1 MSDSPILSV
10 RDLSVSFGRVPVVHD
25 LNFDIRPGSTLAVVG
40 ESGSGKSVT
49 SLAIMG
55 LLPDRIGRAEG
66 SIKLEDRELL
76 TLPESE
82 MRHVRGGRVSM
93 IFQEPMTSLNPVQRI
108 GDQLAEVI
116 HIHRGLKGPKLTAA
130 ALDMLKKVRIPDPET
145 RMRQYPHT
153 FSGGMRQRVMIAMA
167 LACDPALII
176 ADEPTTALD
185 VTVQAQTLTLLKDLQ
200 RETGTA
206 VLFITHDMGVVAEV
220 ADHVLVMRDG
230 REIETGTVHELFSNP
245 RDPYTR
251 SLIEAVPSLAG
262 KRADDTVPARPVD
275 GVPVS
280 FAGDKPVLEVS
291 DLSVRFPMRSG
302 FLGRLTGMVHAVDE
316 VSFAIGKGETLGLVG
331 ESGSGKS
338 TIGKAVINLAPV
350 HSGQVTVSERP
361 IDYDDPRSLAQLRRD
376 VQMIFQDPYGSLDS
390 RQTIGSA
397 IIEPMQVH
405 GLAKGREAVEKMEW
419 LMERVGLNPARAS
432 SLPHEFSGGQRQRI
446 CIARA
451 LAMSPKLIIA
461 DEAVSALD
469 VSIKGQIIEL
479 MIDLQKE
486 FDVSYLFISH
496 DMAAVERICDR
507 VAVMYLGQIV
517 EIGHRE
523 DVIGRPGHD
532 YTQRLLSAIPITHP
546 DQRNTR
552 VHPVLDSSAPRSPI
566 KPLGYIH
573 PTPEWNVAGEHHF
586 IRSTAQNPTNKQV
599 SNARN

>member
-1 MSDSPILSV
+1 MATGSLLSI
-10 RDLSVSFGRVPVVHD
+10 RDLNVSFGSTTVVHD
-25 LNFDIRPGSTLAVVG
+25 LNLDIAPGSTLAVVG

-49 SLAIMG
+49 SLAIMA
-55 LLPDRIGRAEG
+55 LLPDRVGRAVG
-66 SIKLEDRELL
+66 SIKLDGRELL

-82 MRHVRGGRVSM
+82 MRQVRGGRISM

-108 GDQLAEVI
+108 GDQLGEVI
-116 HIHRGLKGPKLTAA
+116 QIHRGLKGAELKAA
-130 ALDMLKKVRIPDPET
+130 VLEMLKKVRIPDPET

-185 VTVQAQTLTLLKDLQ
+185 VTVQAQTLALLKDLQ
-200 RETGTA
+200 RETGAA

-220 ADHVLVMRDG
+220 ADHVLVMRHG
-230 REIETGTVHELFSNP
+230 REIESGTVHEVFTNP
-245 RDPYTR
+245 KDPYTK
-251 SLIEAVPSLAG
+251 SLIEAAPSIAG
-262 KRADDTVPARPVD
+262 KRMEETVSARPVD
-275 GVPVS
+275 GVPVT
-280 FAGDKPVLEVS
+280 FAGDEPVLKVS
-291 DLSVRFPMRSG
+291 DLSVRFPMHSG
-302 FLGRLTGMVHAVDE
+302 FLGRVTGIVHAVDE

-338 TIGKAVINLAPV
+338 TIGRAIINLSPV
-350 HSGQVTVSERP
+350 YAGQVSVLGRS
-361 IDYDDPRSLAQLRRD
+361 INYDDPRSLAQLRRD

-397 IIEPMQVH
+397 IIEPMLVH

-419 LMERVGLNPARAS
+419 LMDRVGLDPARAS

-486 FDVSYLFISH
+486 FGVSYLFISH
-496 DMAAVERICDR
+496 DMAAIERICDR
-507 VAVMYLGQIV
+507 VAVMYFGEIV
-517 EIGHRE
+517 EIGNRD

-546 DQRNTR
+546 DQRDTR
-552 VHPVLDSSAPRSPI
+552 ILPTLDSTAPRSPI
-566 KPLGYIH
+566 KPLDYHH
-573 PTPEWNVAGEHHF
+573 PAPEWNVAGENHF
-586 IRSTAQNPTNKQV
+586 IRRTPSDHLT
-599 SNARN
+599 R

>member
-1 MSDSPILSV
+1 MATGSLLSI
-10 RDLSVSFGRVPVVHD
+10 RDLNVSFGNTTVVHD
-25 LNFDIRPGSTLAVVG
+25 LNLDIAPGSTLAVVG

-49 SLAIMG
+49 SLAIMA
-55 LLPDRIGRAEG
+55 LLPDRVGRAVG
-66 SIKLEDRELL
+66 SIKLDGRELL

-82 MRHVRGGRVSM
+82 MRQVRGGRISM
-93 IFQEPMTSLNPVQRI
+93 IFQEPLTSLNPVQRI
-108 GDQLAEVI
+108 GDQLGEVI
-116 HIHRGLKGPKLTAA
+116 QIHRGLKGAKLKAA
-130 ALDMLKKVRIPDPET
+130 VLDMLKKVRIPDPET

-185 VTVQAQTLTLLKDLQ
+185 VTVQAQTLALLKDLQ
-200 RETGTA
+200 RETGAA

-220 ADHVLVMRDG
+220 ADHVLVMRHG
-230 REIETGTVHELFSNP
+230 REIESGTVHEVFTNP
-245 RDPYTR
+245 KDPYTK
-251 SLIEAVPSLAG
+251 SLIEAAPSVAG
-262 KRADDTVPARPVD
+262 KRMEDTILARPVD

-280 FAGDKPVLEVS
+280 FAGDDPVLKVS
-291 DLSVRFPMRSG
+291 DLSVRFPMHSG
-302 FLGRLTGMVHAVDE
+302 FLGRVTGIVHAVDE

-338 TIGKAVINLAPV
+338 TIGRAIINLAPV
-350 HSGQVTVSERP
+350 YSGQVSVLGRS
-361 IDYDDPRSLAQLRRD
+361 INYDDPRSLAQLRRD

-397 IIEPMQVH
+397 IIEPMFVH

-419 LMERVGLNPARAS
+419 LMERVGLDPARAS

-486 FDVSYLFISH
+486 FGVSYLFISH
-496 DMAAVERICDR
+496 DMAAIERICDR
-507 VAVMYLGQIV
+507 VAVMYFGEIV
-517 EIGHRE
+517 EIGNRD

-546 DQRNTR
+546 DQRETR
-552 VHPVLDSSAPRSPI
+552 ILPTLDATAPRSPI
-566 KPLGYIH
+566 KPLDYQH
-573 PTPEWNVAGEHHF
+573 PAPEWNVAGENHF
-586 IRSTAQNPTNKQV
+586 IRRTPSDHLTK
-599 SNARN
+599 

>member
-1 MSDSPILSV
+1 MPTDSILSV
-10 RDLSVSFGRVPVVHD
+10 RDLNISFGSATVVDD
-25 LNFDIRPGSTLAVVG
+25 LNFEIAPGSTLAMVG

-55 LLPDRIGRAEG
+55 LLPDRVGRTEG
-66 SIKLEDRELL
+66 SIRFDDRELL

-82 MRHVRGGRVSM
+82 MRQVRGDRISM

-108 GDQLAEVI
+108 GDQLGEVI
-116 HIHRGLKGPKLTAA
+116 RIHRGLKGAQLKAA
-130 ALDMLKKVRIPDPET
+130 VLEMLKKVRIPDPET

-185 VTVQAQTLTLLKDLQ
+185 VTVQAQTLALLKDLQ
-200 RETGTA
+200 RETGAA

-220 ADHVLVMRDG
+220 ADHVLVMRHG
-230 REIETGTVHELFSNP
+230 REIESGTVHEVFSNP
-245 RDPYTR
+245 KDPYTK
-251 SLIEAVPSLAG
+251 SLIEAAPSVAG
-262 KRADDTVPARPVD
+262 KRVDGTIPARPVD
-275 GVPVS
+275 GVPIS
-280 FAGDKPVLEVS
+280 FSGDQPVLKVS
-291 DLSVRFPMRSG
+291 DLSVRFPMHSG
-302 FLGRLTGMVHAVDE
+302 FLGRVTGIVHAVDD

-338 TIGKAVINLAPV
+338 TIGKAIINLAPI
-350 HSGQVTVSERP
+350 HSGQISVLEQP
-361 IDYDDPRSLAQLRRD
+361 INYHDPRSLARLRRD

-397 IIEPMQVH
+397 IIEPMFVH
-405 GLAKGREAVEKMEW
+405 GLAKGREAVDKMEW
-419 LMERVGLNPARAS
+419 LMERVGLDPARAS

-479 MIDLQKE
+479 MIDLQEE
-486 FDVSYLFISH
+486 FGVSYLFISH

-507 VAVMYLGQIV
+507 VAVMYFGEIV
-517 EIGHRE
+517 EIGNRN

-546 DQRNTR
+546 DQRDTR
-552 VHPVLDSSAPRSPI
+552 VLPTLDSTAPRSPI
-566 KPLGYIH
+566 KPLDYLH
-573 PTPEWNVAGEHHF
+573 PAPEWDVAGENHF
-586 IRSTAQNPTNKQV
+586 IRRAPSDVLNK
-599 SNARN
+599 